1 MIFHKI
7 KHVGQYTAGS
17 IVFNEIKVP

>member
-7 KHVGQYTAGS
+7 KHIGQYTAGS
-17 IVFNEIKVP
+17 IVFSEIKVP

>member
-7 KHVGQYTAGS
+7 KHIGQYTAGS